1 MTNRLCKLCGEW
13 KPLSTEFFYHFKYRS
28 KSGGVC
34 EGFYYTCKQCKSA
47 RQIKKLQELK
57 ENPEEYEKFC
67 KKETRRKKDW
77 GNTKGGR
84 ETRRRYLNRP
94 HVRIAENLRSRIRIA
109 LKQANGTKSARTLE
123 LLGCDIEFLRQHLS
137 NQFTEGMT
145 WDNYG
150 EWHVD
155 HIKPCSAFDLTDPEQ
170 QLQCFHYTNLQPLW
184 AIDNLSKSDKWE
196 GKEQLV
202 VAVWS
207 DKGRSNNKHNT

>member
-13 KPLSTEFFYHFKYRS
+13 KPLSTEFFHRFKTRS
-28 KSGGVC
+28 KSGDGWH
-34 EGFYYTCKQCKSA
+34 EGFRHQCRKCRAA
-47 RQIKKLQELK
+47 RQAARNKKKLQEMK
-57 ENPEEYEKFC
+57 ENPEEYEKFR
-67 KKETRRKKDW
+67 KKETRRQMDW
-77 GNTKGGR
+77 QTK
-84 ETRRRYLNRP
+84 RRYWNRP
-94 HVRIAENLRSRIRIA
+94 HRRIAENLRKRIRNA

-155 HIKPCSAFDLTDPEQ
+155 HIKPCAAFDLTDPEQ

-196 GKEQLV
+196 GQIAACGCGVE
-202 VAVWS
+202 
-207 DKGRSNNKHNT
+207 R